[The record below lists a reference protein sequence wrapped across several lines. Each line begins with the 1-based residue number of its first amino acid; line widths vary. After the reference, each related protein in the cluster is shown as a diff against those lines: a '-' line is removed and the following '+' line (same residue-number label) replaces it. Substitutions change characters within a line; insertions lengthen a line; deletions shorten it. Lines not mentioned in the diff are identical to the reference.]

1 MVFITN
7 LQFLHTGYM
16 VSGFIRNAQDLM
28 FYKNISCPLEKAYS
42 ISVIFITIK
51 SFNYFIVLFYCSVK
65 SFIIIL
71 FREKFYYYIVP

>member
-28 FYKNISCPLEKAYS
+28 FYKNISCPLRKS
-42 ISVIFITIK
+42 IFYFGHFYNYKIFQ
-51 SFNYFIVLFYCSVK
+51 LFYCSVL
-65 SFIIIL
+65 L
-71 FREKFYYYIVP
+71 FCEKFCEMFCEKFCFIVL